1 MIFENVVFGN
11 LNHYDLGF
19 LKEISSYLS
28 DKKINLYFLSGL
40 KEEVGLKM
48 VIDTKLYSIFKK
60 ENIFHVTESYLSS
73 LVEID
78 QEIRQEKYKISK
90 DYVDQ
95 YFKVYF
101 LTKLKPELNCEK
113 TLFIGNDI
121 WTDAYYISEYT
132 SSNVVLFSPKLTFNQ
147 EAYDKDLK
155 TITVIKN
162 LKDFKTIIEKETD
175 FNYTKLKSFAKNYLV
190 SKSIGKLDLNL
201 DFKKIYK
208 KS

>member
-11 LNHYDLGF
+11 LNHYDLDL

-40 KEEVGLKM
+40 NEDVGDKI
-48 VIDTKLYSIFKK
+48 VKKKKLTSIFKK
-60 ENIFHVTESYLSS
+60 ENIFHVTNDYLLS

-90 DYVDQ
+90 DYIDQ
-95 YFKVYF
+95 YFKIYF

-121 WTDAYYISEYT
+121 WTDAYYIAEYT
-132 SSNVVLFSPKLTFNQ
+132 SSNVVLASPKITFNQ
-147 EAYDKDLK
+147 EDYDKDLK
-155 TITVIKN
+155 TLTVIKN
-162 LKDFKTIIEKETD
+162 FNDFKKILENKTD
-175 FNYTKLKSFAKNYLV
+175 FNYSKLKSFAKNYLV
-190 SKSIGKLDLNL
+190 SKTIGKLDLNL
-201 DFKKIYK
+201 DFEKIYK